1 MTSSDA
7 APQLPEEPA
16 RIVVGSGATITPYED
31 GPLVVRGDVRI
42 TAPDGT
48 VVDPGRDTFA
58 LCRCGRS
65 RRKPFCDG
73 SHLAARFRAP
83 AGDGRP
89 DELKGR
95 LAARLDAVSDEA

>member
-1 MTSSDA
+1 MTSNDA
-7 APQLPEEPA
+7 APQLPDEPA
-16 RIVVGSGATITPYED
+16 SVVVGSGATITPYED

-48 VVDPGRDTFA
+48 VVDPGRGTFA

-89 DELKGR
+89 EELRGR
-95 LAARLDAVSDEA
+95 LAARGEAASDDA

>member
-1 MTSSDA
+1 MTSSDD
-7 APQLPEEPA
+7 APQPPEQPA
-16 RIVVGSGATITPYED
+16 QIVVGSGATITPYED

-48 VVDPGRDTFA
+48 VVDPGRETFA

-89 DELKGR
+89 EELRGR
-95 LAARLDAVSDEA
+95 LAARRDIESDEA